1 MSDPNEIDMDDPE
14 DERGASSKPPRSAE
28 EWKWKYPREP
38 REMSEREAAADNA
51 GVSLYG
57 EL

>member
-1 MSDPNEIDMDDPE
+1 MEIE
-14 DERGASSKPPRSAE
+14 DQRDGASPKTPRSDE